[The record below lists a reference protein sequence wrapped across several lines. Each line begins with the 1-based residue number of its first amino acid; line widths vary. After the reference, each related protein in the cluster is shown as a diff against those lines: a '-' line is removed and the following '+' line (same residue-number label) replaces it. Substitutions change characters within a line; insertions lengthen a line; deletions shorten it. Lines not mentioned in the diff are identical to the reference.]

1 MTVKTYDINGDF
13 YAVYLSVTELSENTH
28 LGLGKFALTQRTGI
42 SDATV
47 TTTLSIQEVK
57 LEVEP

>member
-13 YAVYLSVTELSENTH
+13 YSVYLGVIELHKNTR
-28 LGLGKFALTQRTGI
+28 LGKFVLTQRVGM

-47 TTTLSIQEVK
+47 TITLSIQEVK